1 MTAGRAEPAGT
12 FAPVTPTPTDVETP
26 TPTPRWGLVDV
37 VVAFLVAQLAS
48 LIAFSAFAAAEGVP
62 ASELSTEALEIGE
75 IALLQIPLWLGLLGV
90 PLLATR
96 LRGRGPVR
104 DLGWWTTL
112 WDAPVGLAIG
122 VACQFVLVPLVTL
135 PVFIF
140 SEAERNALE
149 EPARDLAD
157 KATGP
162 GVLVLVLV
170 VVVAAPLAEEIFY
183 RGLLQRT
190 LARHWPIWLTMVVTS
205 LAFGASH
212 GQLLQFPALVAF
224 GLVLSYLA
232 HRTGRLGLNTW
243 AHVGFNAT
251 TVTVLLLERW

>member
-1 MTAGRAEPAGT
+1 MTA
-12 FAPVTPTPTDVETP
+12 APPDVDARVD
-26 TPTPRWGLVDV
+26 PRWGLADV

-48 LIAFSAFAAAEGVP
+48 FAGFVAYAAVEGVP
-62 ASELSTEALEIGE
+62 VENLDADALSITEV
-75 IALLQIPLWLGLLGV
+75 ALLQVPLWLGLLGV

-96 LRGRGPVR
+96 LRGNGPVV
-104 DLGWWTTL
+104 DLGWRTT
-112 WDAPVGLAIG
+112 WRDVPAGLAIG
-122 VACQFVLVPLVTL
+122 VACQYVLVPLVTL
-135 PVFIF
+135 PVFLL
-140 SEAERNALE
+140 SDADRDALE
-149 EPARDLAD
+149 EPARELTD
-157 KATGP
+157 KATGA

-170 VVVAAPLAEEIFY
+170 VVVMAPLAEEVFF

-190 LARHWPIWLTMVVTS
+190 LARSWPIWPAMIVTS

-212 GQLLQFPALVAF
+212 LQALQFPALAAF

-251 TVTVLLLERW
+251 TVVVLLAQR